1 MVVVGADVHKRSH
14 TFVAVDAVGKQLGQ
28 LTVDAT
34 TKGHHKALAWVR
46 KSFLARW
53 CGRSR
58 IAGTCRPGWS
68 GTC

>member
-28 LTVDAT
+28 LTARRPR
-34 TKGHHKALAWVR
+34 KGITRRWGGSANRSRV
-46 KSFLARW
+46 RW

-58 IAGTCRPGWS
+58 IVGICRPGWS

>member
-14 TFVAVDAVGKQLGQ
+14 TFVVADAVGKQLGQ

-34 TKGHHKALAWVR
+34 TKGHHKALAWVL
-46 KSFLARW
+46 KSFPGEVVWAIE
-53 CGRSR
+53 
-58 IAGTCRPGWS
+58 IAGICRPGWS